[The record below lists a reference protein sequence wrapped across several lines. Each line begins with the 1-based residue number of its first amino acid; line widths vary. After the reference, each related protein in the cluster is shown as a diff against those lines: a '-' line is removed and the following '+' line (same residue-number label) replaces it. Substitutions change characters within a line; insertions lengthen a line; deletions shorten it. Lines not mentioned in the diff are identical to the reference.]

1 MRTFNLILK
10 ASRSLPVPVS
20 QTEVSRSGSVLITK
34 MMSFLMTNGPGLV
47 KTYRSIIILIK
58 LIISVL
64 IAYFITYTFGGL
76 NLINLKKKTLIL
88 IKA

>member
-1 MRTFNLILK
+1 
-10 ASRSLPVPVS
+10 
-20 QTEVSRSGSVLITK
+20 
-34 MMSFLMTNGPGLV
+34 MTNGPGLV